1 MEFGPIWRSLKRNK
15 AGYILI
21 ATQIAVTMAIMI
33 NSIAIMQQRGQDIA
47 RPSGTDEANI
57 FTFTSTAFVPET
69 DMRSLIEED
78 LDTIRRLPGV
88 VDVVATN
95 SFPLRQGGSASGF
108 ALEPG
113 AGKDSVSAAYY
124 LVDEHGVAAFGVN
137 VIDGANFA
145 PNEVIWAAEDSN
157 DWPGTAIV
165 SQAFAKAMFPEEKG
179 SYVGKTMFFDEVRP
193 VQIVGVV
200 ERLQAPWKGWEEFEH
215 AMLVP
220 MRRDVDYQNYVVRT
234 EPGLRDT
241 LMPQVEEMLSQ
252 SNKNRI
258 IQNVRTMDEVRTLS
272 YLGDSA
278 MIKMLTF
285 IVTLLLVITGLGI
298 VGLAS
303 FNVSRR
309 TRQIGIRRAL
319 GATKTQVVRYF
330 QVENFL
336 VSGLGITVGAILA
349 VALNFMLVSN
359 FSLRPLSWYVV
370 PVAMLVMWSVGQL
383 AVIGPAR
390 RASRVSPA
398 IATRSG

>member
-33 NSIAIMQQRGQDIA
+33 NAIAIMQQRAQDMA
-47 RPSGTDEANI
+47 RPSGMDEPNI
-57 FTFTSTAFVPET
+57 FTFDSTAFVPDT
-69 DMRSLIEED
+69 DKRSLVEED
-78 LDTIRRLPGV
+78 LDAIRGLPGV

-113 AGKDSVSAAYY
+113 TGKDSISAAYY
-124 LVDEHGVAAFGVN
+124 FVDEHGLAAFGAKL
-137 VIDGANFA
+137 IDGANFE
-145 PNEVIWAAEDSN
+145 PNEVNWSVEDSN
-157 DWPGTAIV
+157 EWPGTVIV
-165 SQAFAKAMFPEEKG
+165 SQAFAKAMFPEETG
-179 SYVGKTMFFDEVRP
+179 SYVGKTIFFDESQP
-193 VQIVGVV
+193 LQIVGVV
-200 ERLQAPWKGWEEFEH
+200 DRLQAPWKGWEDVEH
-215 AMLVP
+215 AMFAPL
-220 MRRDVDYQNYVVRT
+220 RLDFEYQRYVVRT

-258 IQNVRTMDEVRTLS
+258 IESVRTMEDVRTLS

-285 IVTLLLVITGLGI
+285 IVSLLLVITGLGI

-336 VSGLGITVGAILA
+336 VSGLGIATGAILA
-349 VALNFMLVSN
+349 VALNLVLVNS

-370 PVAMLVMWSVGQL
+370 PIAMLVMWSVGQL

>member
-1 MEFGPIWRSLKRNK
+1 MELGPIWRSLKRNK

-33 NSIAIMQQRGQDIA
+33 NAIAIMQQRAQDMA
-47 RPSGTDEANI
+47 RPSGTDEPNI
-57 FTFTSTAFVPET
+57 FTFASTAFVPDT

-78 LDTIRRLPGV
+78 VDAIRRLPGV

-108 ALEPG
+108 ALEAG
-113 AGKDSVSAAYY
+113 AGKDSISAAYY
-124 LVDEHGVAAFGVN
+124 FTDEHGLAAFGAKL
-137 VIDGANFA
+137 IDGANFA
-145 PNEVIWAAEDSN
+145 PNEVIWSDEESDR
-157 DWPGTAIV
+157 WPGTAIV
-165 SQAFAKAMFPEEKG
+165 SQAFAKAMFPEETG
-179 SYVGKTMFFDEVRP
+179 SYVGKTMYFDESKP
-193 VQIVGVV
+193 VQIVGVL
-200 ERLQAPWKGWEEFEH
+200 ERLQAPWKGWEDFEH

-220 MRRDVDYQNYVVRT
+220 MKRDVEYQRYVVRT
-234 EPGLRDT
+234 QPGMRDT
-241 LMPQVEEMLSQ
+241 LMPQVEEMLAQ

-258 IQNVRTMDEVRTLS
+258 IQDVRTMEDVRTLS

-285 IVTLLLVITGLGI
+285 IVTLLLIITGLGI

-336 VSGLGITVGAILA
+336 VSSLGIAAGAILA
-349 VALNFMLVSN
+349 VALNLVLVDS

-370 PVAMLVMWSVGQL
+370 PVAMFVMWSVGQL

>member
-33 NSIAIMQQRGQDIA
+33 NSIAIMQQRSQDMA
-47 RPSGTDEANI
+47 RPSGMDEANI
-57 FTFTSTAFVPET
+57 FTFASNAFVPET
-69 DMRSLIEED
+69 DMRSLTEED
-78 LDTIRRLPGV
+78 LDSIRSLPGV

-113 AGKDSVSAAYY
+113 TGKDSISAAYY
-124 LVDEHGVAAFGVN
+124 FVDEHGLAAFGSQLV
-137 VIDGANFA
+137 DGANFA
-145 PNEVIWAAEDSN
+145 PNEVIWSEEDS
-157 DWPGTAIV
+157 DEWPGTAIV
-165 SQAFAKAMFPEEKG
+165 SRAFAKAMFPEETG
-179 SYVGKTMFFDEVRP
+179 SYVGKTIFFDESRP

-200 ERLQAPWKGWEEFEH
+200 ERLQAPWKGWEDVEH
-215 AMLVP
+215 AMFVP
-220 MRRDVDYQNYVVRT
+220 LRTDSEDQRYVVRA
-234 EPGLRDT
+234 EPGMRDT
-241 LMPQVEEMLSQ
+241 LMPQVEELLSQ

-258 IQNVRTMDEVRTLS
+258 VEDVSTMDDVRTLA

-278 MIKMLTF
+278 MIKMLIF

-336 VSGLGITVGAILA
+336 VSGLGIATGAILA
-349 VALNFMLVSN
+349 VALNLVLVNS

-370 PVAMLVMWSVGQL
+370 PIAMLVMWSVGQL

>member
-33 NSIAIMQQRGQDIA
+33 NSVAIMQQRAQDMG
-47 RPSGTDEANI
+47 RPSGMDEANI
-57 FTFTSTAFVPET
+57 FTFSSTAFVPET
-69 DMRSLIEED
+69 DMQSLIEED
-78 LDTIRRLPGV
+78 LDAVRRLPGV
-88 VDVVATN
+88 VDVNATN

-113 AGKDSVSAAYY
+113 AGKDSISAAYY
-124 LVDEHGVAAFGVN
+124 FVDEHGLAAFGANLV
-137 VIDGANFA
+137 DGANFA
-145 PNEVIWAAEDSN
+145 PNEVIWAAEDS
-157 DWPGTAIV
+157 DEWPGTAIV
-165 SQAFAKAMFPEEKG
+165 SQAFAKALFPEETG
-179 SYVGKTMFFDEVRP
+179 SYVGKTMFFDESRP

-200 ERLQAPWKGWEEFEH
+200 ERLQAPWKGWEDVEN
-215 AMLVP
+215 AMFVP
-220 MRRDVDYQNYVVRT
+220 LKRDAEYQRYVVRT
-234 EPGLRDT
+234 EPGMRDT

-258 IQNVRTMDEVRTLS
+258 IEDVRTMEDVRTLA

-336 VSGLGITVGAILA
+336 VSGLGIAAGAVLA
-349 VALNFMLVSN
+349 VALNLVLVNS
-359 FSLRPLSWYVV
+359 FSLRPLAWYVV

>member
-33 NSIAIMQQRGQDIA
+33 NSIAIMQQRSQDMA
-47 RPSGTDEANI
+47 RPSGMDEANI
-57 FTFTSTAFVPET
+57 FTFASNAFVPET
-69 DMRSLIEED
+69 DMRSLTEED
-78 LDTIRRLPGV
+78 LDAIRSLPGV

-95 SFPLRQGGSASGF
+95 SFPLRQGGSSSSF
-108 ALEPG
+108 QLEPG
-113 AGKDSVSAAYY
+113 TGKDAVNSAYY
-124 LVDEHGVAAFGVN
+124 LADEHGLAAFGVKL
-137 VIDGANFA
+137 VDGANFA
-145 PNEVIWAAEDSN
+145 PNEVIWSEEGSD

-165 SQAFAKAMFPEEKG
+165 SQAFAKAMFPEETG
-179 SYVGKTMFFDEVRP
+179 SYVGKTMYVEESKP

-200 ERLQAPWKGWEEFEH
+200 ERLQAPWKGWEDVEH

-220 MRRDVDYQNYVVRT
+220 LRTDSEDQRYVVRA
-234 EPGLRDT
+234 EPGMRDT

-258 IQNVRTMDEVRTLS
+258 IQDVSTMEDVRTLA

-278 MIKMLTF
+278 MIRMLIF

-336 VSGLGITVGAILA
+336 VSGLGIATGA
-349 VALNFMLVSN
+349 
-359 FSLRPLSWYVV
+359 SW
-370 PVAMLVMWSVGQL
+370 PW
-383 AVIGPAR
+383 R
-390 RASRVSPA
+390 
-398 IATRSG
+398 

>member
-33 NSIAIMQQRGQDIA
+33 NSIAIMQQRAQDMA
-47 RPSGTDEANI
+47 RPSGMDEANI
-57 FTFTSTAFVPET
+57 FTFASNAFVPET
-69 DMRSLIEED
+69 DMRSLTEED
-78 LDTIRRLPGV
+78 LDAIRSLPGV

-95 SFPLRQGGSASGF
+95 SFPLRQGGSSSSF
-108 ALEPG
+108 QLEPG
-113 AGKDSVSAAYY
+113 TGKDAVNSAYY
-124 LVDEHGVAAFGVN
+124 LADEHGLAAFGVKL
-137 VIDGANFA
+137 VDGANFA
-145 PNEVIWAAEDSN
+145 PNEVIWSEEGSD

-165 SQAFAKAMFPEEKG
+165 SQAFAKAMFPEETG
-179 SYVGKTMFFDEVRP
+179 SYVGKTMYVEESKP

-200 ERLQAPWKGWEEFEH
+200 ERLQAPWKGWEDVEH

-220 MRRDVDYQNYVVRT
+220 LRTDSEDQRYVVRA
-234 EPGLRDT
+234 EPGMRDT

-258 IQNVRTMDEVRTLS
+258 IQDVSTMEDVRTLA

-278 MIKMLTF
+278 MIRMLIF

-336 VSGLGITVGAILA
+336 VSGLGIATGAVLA
-349 VALNFMLVSN
+349 VALNLVLVNS

-370 PVAMLVMWSVGQL
+370 PIAMFVMWSVGQL

>member
-1 MEFGPIWRSLKRNK
+1 MEFGPIWRSLTRNK

-33 NSIAIMQQRGQDIA
+33 NSIAIMQQRAEDMA
-47 RPSGTDEANI
+47 RPSGVDEANI
-57 FTFTSTAFVPET
+57 FTFASTAFVPET
-69 DMRSLIEED
+69 DMGSLIEED
-78 LDTIRRLPGV
+78 LDAIRRLPGV
-88 VDVVATN
+88 VDAIATN
-95 SFPLRQGGSASGF
+95 SFPLRQGGSSGGF
-108 ALEPG
+108 QLEPG
-113 AGKDSVSAAYY
+113 AGKDSVPAAYY
-124 LVDEHGVAAFGVN
+124 FVDEHALAALGANLV
-137 VIDGANFA
+137 DGANFA
-145 PNEVIWAAEDSN
+145 PNEVIWLEEESN
-157 DWPGTAIV
+157 EWPGTVIV
-165 SQAFAKAMFPEEKG
+165 SQAFAKAMFPEETG
-179 SYVGKTMFFDEVRP
+179 SYVGNTMYVNESQP
-193 VQIVGVV
+193 VQIVGVL
-200 ERLQAPWKGWEEFEH
+200 ERLQAPWKGWEDVEH

-220 MRRDVDYQNYVVRT
+220 GRRDVEFQRYVVRA
-234 EPGLRDT
+234 EPGMRDT

-258 IQNVRTMDEVRTLS
+258 IQDLRTMEDVRTTAYM
-272 YLGDSA
+272 GDSA

-285 IVTLLLVITGLGI
+285 IVSLLLVITGLGI

-319 GATKTQVVRYF
+319 GATRMQIVRYF

-336 VSGLGITVGAILA
+336 VSGLGIATGAILA
-349 VALNFMLVSN
+349 VALNVLLVNS

-370 PVAMLVMWSVGQL
+370 PVAMLVMWAVGQL

>member
-200 ERLQAPWKGWEEFEH
+200 ERLQAPWKGWEEFEY